1 MTEAERVVR
10 TVHEALGRALD
21 QLRREGTRTRPDAAE
36 EERARATLKVVV
48 DELDAS
54 VAPVMAEWAQMVLRG
69 ADADPRIAPY
79 YPRVAFAAYLEGC
92 RVANASFATHTSRGV
107 EVLLAVSKKQLDV
120 TVATL
125 DEPPPEPVATLD
137 EPSPAP
143 RAQPEGRIG
152 ARPSAGPRF
161 YEDPAEQRRQALL
174 DGLYERALPLAQ
186 EVVAQSAAAA
196 TPEAGVPG
204 PYDDVREPWF
214 RRVFAPRRR
223 RG

>member
-1 MTEAERVVR
+1 MVR

-36 EERARATLKVVV
+36 KERARATLKVVV

-79 YPRVAFAAYLEGC
+79 YPRVALAAYLEGC

-107 EVLLAVSKKQLDV
+107 EVLLAVSKEQLDV

-125 DEPPPEPVATLD
+125 DEPPPE
-137 EPSPAP
+137 P

-174 DGLYERALPLAQ
+174 DGLYERALPLAK

-196 TPEAGVPG
+196 TSEAGVPG

>member
-21 QLRREGTRTRPDAAE
+21 QLRREGTRTKPDAAE
-36 EERARATLKVVV
+36 PEGARAALKVVV

-54 VAPVMAEWAQMVLRG
+54 VAPVMTAWAEMVLRG
-69 ADADPRIAPY
+69 ADAHPRIAPY
-79 YPRVAFAAYLEGC
+79 YPRVALAAFLEGR
-92 RVANASFATHTSRGV
+92 RVANASFTTHTSTGV
-107 EVLLAVSKKQLDV
+107 EVLLAVSKEQLDV

-125 DEPPPEPVATLD
+125 DEPPP
-137 EPSPAP
+137 AP
-143 RAQPEGRIG
+143 RALPEGRIG

-196 TPEAGVPG
+196 SPETGVPG

-214 RRVFAPRRR
+214 RRAFASRRR